1 MSVLFTDILLS
12 LASPSKRAE
21 FTRNP
26 REFLAGRG
34 LTEAEIAALISGD
47 VGAIYVRAHS
57 TSASGHQQFPR
68 LGSNGEPESDVDTDV
83 ETETETDADVQID
96 MVVGIQRGQLYVDDT
111 GRLYRLAD
119 L

>member
-12 LASPSKRAE
+12 LTSPSKRAE
-21 FTRNP
+21 FARNP

-47 VGAIYVRAHS
+47 AGAIYVRAHG
-57 TSASGHQQFPR
+57 TSPSGHQQFPR
-68 LGSNGEPESDVDTDV
+68 LGSSGEPESDVDV

-96 MVVGIQRGQLYVDDT
+96 MVVGIQSSQVYVDDS